1 MLEANGFAP
10 AVVAGTSAGSVVGA
24 LYASGMN
31 AFEMQ
36 EKAVALDEAKIRDL
50 QLSSGGL
57 VLGQKLEDYVN
68 EQVRR
73 KPLEQMAKPFVVVAT
88 RLEDGERTVFA
99 RGNTGQAVRASSS
112 VPGVFQPV
120 TIGKYHF
127 VDGGIVSPVPVD
139 AARQLG
145 ADIVIAVDISN
156 KARGQ
161 TPGDMLGTLGQ
172 SIAIMGQ
179 KLGQAELAR
188 ADVIIRPQ
196 VLDIGSADFSQRA
209 NAILEGE
216 KAALAVMPQ
225 IRERVAQL
233 QAERA
238 LPPGVRGSCPK
249 SGNRGIAR
257 NAGGLQ
263 NHRRRSGSGSGASPR
278 VPERA
283 GSVGGILH
291 VPASLPTAIWPPRP
305 GSAPCPDAAR
315 TLHARWRLGGVVG
328 GFHGHDA
335 FQNIQAGRLL
345 VVRLPAVPALRP
357 GGQWR
362 CQPPPAAGRPRAGR
376 RGPVRPASAG
386 WPARHPAGPSIAV
399 AVPTQCG
406 PGQRRAQPQWLVQ
419 AGLRACTITLHAQR
433 QGLLAQVVGLP
444 GAEVA
449 LVCIMHFLGNAGCV
463 RPVA

>member
-1 MLEANGFAP
+1 MTARSFGLRLTVFPRSLACLLAASLAACGSTPPSAPPAAPDTTATTTPIKIGVALGGGAAKGFAHIGVIKMLEANGFAP

-31 AFEMQ
+31 AFELQ

-73 KPLEQMAKPFVVVAT
+73 KPLEQLAKPFVAVAT

-145 ADIVIAVDISN
+145 ADVVVAVDISN

-161 TPGDMLGTLGQ
+161 TPSHLLGALNQ

-188 ADVIIRPQ
+188 ADIIIRPE
-196 VLDIGSADFSQRA
+196 VLDMGAADFSQRA
-209 NAILEGE
+209 NAIVEGE

-225 IRERVAQL
+225 LRERVARL

-238 LPPGVRGSCPK
+238 QAVRQAQQKAAQAEHKACLE
-249 SGNRGIAR
+249 NRSR
-257 NAGGLQ
+257 LQKLAG
-263 NHRRRSGSGSGASPR
+263 
-278 VPERA
+278 
-283 GSVGGILH
+283 
-291 VPASLPTAIWPPRP
+291 T
-305 GSAPCPDAAR
+305 
-315 TLHARWRLGGVVG
+315 
-328 GFHGHDA
+328 
-335 FQNIQAGRLL
+335 
-345 VVRLPAVPALRP
+345 
-357 GGQWR
+357 
-362 CQPPPAAGRPRAGR
+362 
-376 RGPVRPASAG
+376 
-386 WPARHPAGPSIAV
+386 
-399 AVPTQCG
+399 
-406 PGQRRAQPQWLVQ
+406 
-419 AGLRACTITLHAQR
+419 
-433 QGLLAQVVGLP
+433 VGLED
-444 GAEVA
+444 A
-449 LVCIMHFLGNAGCV
+449 CD
-463 RPVA
+463 RP

>member
-1 MLEANGFAP
+1 MTARSFGLRLTVSPRSLACLLAASLAACGSTPPSAPPAAPDTTATTTPIKIGVALGGGAAKGFAHIGVIKMLEANGFAP

-24 LYASGMN
+24 MYASGMN
-31 AFEMQ
+31 AFELQ

-73 KPLEQMAKPFVVVAT
+73 KPLEQLAKPFVAVAT

-145 ADIVIAVDISN
+145 ADVVVAVDISN

-161 TPGDMLGTLGQ
+161 TPSHLLGALNQ

-188 ADVIIRPQ
+188 ADIIIRPQ
-196 VLDIGSADFSQRA
+196 VLDMGAADFSQRA
-209 NAILEGE
+209 NAIVEGE

-225 IRERVAQL
+225 LRERVAKL

-238 LPPGVRGSCPK
+238 QAVRQAQQKAAQAEHKACLE
-249 SGNRGIAR
+249 NRSR
-257 NAGGLQ
+257 LQKLAG
-263 NHRRRSGSGSGASPR
+263 
-278 VPERA
+278 
-283 GSVGGILH
+283 
-291 VPASLPTAIWPPRP
+291 T
-305 GSAPCPDAAR
+305 
-315 TLHARWRLGGVVG
+315 
-328 GFHGHDA
+328 
-335 FQNIQAGRLL
+335 
-345 VVRLPAVPALRP
+345 
-357 GGQWR
+357 
-362 CQPPPAAGRPRAGR
+362 
-376 RGPVRPASAG
+376 
-386 WPARHPAGPSIAV
+386 
-399 AVPTQCG
+399 
-406 PGQRRAQPQWLVQ
+406 
-419 AGLRACTITLHAQR
+419 
-433 QGLLAQVVGLP
+433 VGLDD
-444 GAEVA
+444 A
-449 LVCIMHFLGNAGCV
+449 CD
-463 RPVA
+463 RP

>member
-1 MLEANGFAP
+1 MRLTAFFHPLATLASVTMLAALSLAGCGSTIPARSDAGTQPSLSSSAPPVRIGIALGGGAAKGFAHIGVIKMLEANGFAP
-10 AVVAGTSAGSVVGA
+10 AVVSGTSAGSVVGA

-188 ADVIIRPQ
+188 ADVVIRPQ
-196 VLDIGSADFSQRA
+196 VLDIGAADFSQRA
-209 NAILEGE
+209 NAIVEGE

-238 LPPGVRGSCPK
+238 KAAAQAQQKAAESHYQACLDNRSRLQKLAGLAKLDDSCP
-249 SGNRGIAR
+249 
-257 NAGGLQ
+257 
-263 NHRRRSGSGSGASPR
+263 
-278 VPERA
+278 
-283 GSVGGILH
+283 
-291 VPASLPTAIWPPRP
+291 
-305 GSAPCPDAAR
+305 APK
-315 TLHARWRLGGVVG
+315 
-328 GFHGHDA
+328 
-335 FQNIQAGRLL
+335 
-345 VVRLPAVPALRP
+345 
-357 GGQWR
+357 
-362 CQPPPAAGRPRAGR
+362 
-376 RGPVRPASAG
+376 
-386 WPARHPAGPSIAV
+386 
-399 AVPTQCG
+399 
-406 PGQRRAQPQWLVQ
+406 
-419 AGLRACTITLHAQR
+419 
-433 QGLLAQVVGLP
+433 
-444 GAEVA
+444 
-449 LVCIMHFLGNAGCV
+449 
-463 RPVA
+463 

>member
-1 MLEANGFAP
+1 MCLTTLLRLLALGAAAGLAACGGTAPTQAGAGSEAAPLATPSTPATTPPPIRVGIALGGGAAKGFAHIGVIKMLEANGLAP
-10 AVVAGTSAGSVVGA
+10 AVVSGTSAGSVVGA

-73 KPLEQMAKPFVVVAT
+73 KPLEQMAKPFVAVAT

-161 TPGDMLGTLGQ
+161 SPGNMLGALNQ

-196 VLDIGSADFSQRA
+196 VLDIGAADFSQRA
-209 NAILEGE
+209 NAIVEGE

-238 LPPGVRGSCPK
+238 RAAQLAQQKVQEAEYKDCMDKRS
-249 SGNRGIAR
+249 RLQR
-257 NAGGLQ
+257 LAGM
-263 NHRRRSGSGSGASPR
+263 
-278 VPERA
+278 A
-283 GSVGGILH
+283 GMGE
-291 VPASLPTAIWPPRP
+291 ACA
-305 GSAPCPDAAR
+305 
-315 TLHARWRLGGVVG
+315 
-328 GFHGHDA
+328 
-335 FQNIQAGRLL
+335 
-345 VVRLPAVPALRP
+345 
-357 GGQWR
+357 
-362 CQPPPAAGRPRAGR
+362 
-376 RGPVRPASAG
+376 ASA
-386 WPARHPAGPSIAV
+386 A
-399 AVPTQCG
+399 TK
-406 PGQRRAQPQWLVQ
+406 
-419 AGLRACTITLHAQR
+419 
-433 QGLLAQVVGLP
+433 
-444 GAEVA
+444 
-449 LVCIMHFLGNAGCV
+449 
-463 RPVA
+463 

>member
-1 MLEANGFAP
+1 MRLTDFFHPLTTRATGTVLAVLALAACGGTAPTARPDTSGPAPVSSAPAPIRVGIALGGGAAKGFAHIGVIKMLEANGFAP
-10 AVVAGTSAGSVVGA
+10 AVVSGTSAGSVVGA

-73 KPLEQMAKPFVVVAT
+73 KPLEQMAKPFVAVAT

-145 ADIVIAVDISN
+145 ADIVVAVDISN

-161 TPGDMLGTLGQ
+161 TPGNMLGALNQ

-188 ADVIIRPQ
+188 ADVIVRPQ
-196 VLDIGSADFSQRA
+196 VLDIGPADFTQRA
-209 NAILEGE
+209 AAILEGE

-225 IRERVAQL
+225 IRERIAQL

-238 LPPGVRGSCPK
+238 RAAQLAQQKVQEAERQECLDKRSSLQRLAGMAGMSDACP
-249 SGNRGIAR
+249 A
-257 NAGGLQ
+257 
-263 NHRRRSGSGSGASPR
+263 
-278 VPERA
+278 
-283 GSVGGILH
+283 
-291 VPASLPTAIWPPRP
+291 
-305 GSAPCPDAAR
+305 
-315 TLHARWRLGGVVG
+315 
-328 GFHGHDA
+328 
-335 FQNIQAGRLL
+335 
-345 VVRLPAVPALRP
+345 
-357 GGQWR
+357 
-362 CQPPPAAGRPRAGR
+362 
-376 RGPVRPASAG
+376 
-386 WPARHPAGPSIAV
+386 PAGK
-399 AVPTQCG
+399 
-406 PGQRRAQPQWLVQ
+406 
-419 AGLRACTITLHAQR
+419 
-433 QGLLAQVVGLP
+433 
-444 GAEVA
+444 
-449 LVCIMHFLGNAGCV
+449 
-463 RPVA
+463 

>member
-1 MLEANGFAP
+1 MLAALSLAGCGGTTPARPDAGTQPARSSSAPPVRIGIALGGGAAKGFAHIGVIKMLEANGFAP
-10 AVVAGTSAGSVVGA
+10 AVVSGTSAGSVVGA

-196 VLDIGSADFSQRA
+196 VLDIGSADFSQRT

-238 LPPGVRGSCPK
+238 
-249 SGNRGIAR
+249 NAAR
-257 NAGGLQ
+257 AAQ
-263 NHRRRSGSGSGASPR
+263 QKAAEAQH
-278 VPERA
+278 RA
-283 GSVGGILH
+283 GLEKRS
-291 VPASLPTAIWPPRP
+291 SLKTLAGMERLDDSCTAPK
-305 GSAPCPDAAR
+305 
-315 TLHARWRLGGVVG
+315 
-328 GFHGHDA
+328 
-335 FQNIQAGRLL
+335 
-345 VVRLPAVPALRP
+345 
-357 GGQWR
+357 
-362 CQPPPAAGRPRAGR
+362 
-376 RGPVRPASAG
+376 
-386 WPARHPAGPSIAV
+386 
-399 AVPTQCG
+399 
-406 PGQRRAQPQWLVQ
+406 
-419 AGLRACTITLHAQR
+419 
-433 QGLLAQVVGLP
+433 
-444 GAEVA
+444 
-449 LVCIMHFLGNAGCV
+449 
-463 RPVA
+463 